1 MNGEKFDNESLL
13 GKSVLLQFW
22 TTWCPYCKNDQE
34 GVDTIAKEFED
45 QGLVVLAVDVAES
58 KKKVEQY
65 LKKYPRACRIV
76 LTEDTNLAARFAAKA
91 YPIYVLIDPQGK
103 IADEKRGGIGEDGI
117 RRMLR
122 KVSLPRE
129 S

>member
-1 MNGEKFDNESLL
+1 MTSRREMIFLAASAPLLAIDTREPAPKFKAKSMNGEKFDNESLL

-22 TTWCPYCKNDQE
+22 TTWCPYCRDDQE

-45 QGLVVLAVDVAES
+45 QGLVVLAIDVAES

-76 LTEDTNLAARFAAKA
+76 LTEDTNLAARFEAKV
-91 YPIYVLIDPQGK
+91 Y
-103 IADEKRGGIGEDGI
+103 
-117 RRMLR
+117 
-122 KVSLPRE
+122 
-129 S
+129 